1 MDTCCA
7 LCIVSFLSKD
17 IEVNNENMEDNSWLH
32 SQTCQ
37 ALLEQTPTSYIE
49 LRALHYAPAMVVSY
63 LPGLLKFIPQSMRQ
77 VCFMCSL
84 GCLYYKKLLQLY
96 PALSTR
102 DKFCEALPLVSLS

>member
-17 IEVNNENMEDNSWLH
+17 IEVNNENIENMEDNSWLH

-37 ALLEQTPTSYIE
+37 ALTEQTPTLYIE

-63 LPGLLKFIPQSMRQ
+63 GD
-77 VCFMCSL
+77 
-84 GCLYYKKLLQLY
+84 
-96 PALSTR
+96 T
-102 DKFCEALPLVSLS
+102 

>member
-1 MDTCCA
+1 MRT
-7 LCIVSFLSKD
+7 LI
-17 IEVNNENMEDNSWLH
+17 ENMEDNSWLH

-96 PALSTR
+96 PDLATR
-102 DKFCEALPLVSLS
+102 DKLRSPFLNFVPFLILFCATCLC